1 MATDL
6 NTIKNW
12 FKKGLKPTQA
22 HFWAWMDSF
31 WHKNEKIP
39 QSQIEALDATLA
51 NKADSSALNVK
62 ANADSSGLSAENIIS
77 WKEALGVGDLPTNI
91 GLVDEGTK
99 QGNVHTKGQIA
110 ELLENSGKNI
120 SNTDLVIPAG
130 TVRELDVT
138 GAKLQI
144 KGLEDKGND
153 ASFNKKII
161 TNGRDIA
168 TKEDGDIILQV
179 PNQLDI
185 TGSVNVIYPSGPPD
199 VPAYISDLRE
209 IFRQYR
215 AINLD
220 PIPKDEWEIKTFEN
234 QNLENNR
241 VYDNNA
247 YSLSA
252 NGFTNAPINMD
263 LVEMTTRNI
272 VLPANKNWIFKIV
285 GSAGDHYHGESFF
298 AGLTRDKEEPMFI
311 GIKGGGYDS
320 LTYIKATKP
329 YYFLR
334 QNNTFIFIKVGN
346 TITVICNLLSNQK
359 LFTETDISM
368 NAIPELGDF
377 IPKIHL
383 KAGATATGK
392 MFYKILD

>member
-6 NTIKNW
+6 NTLKNW
-12 FKKGLKPTQA
+12 FKTGLKPSQEQ
-22 HFWAWMDSF
+22 FWAWMDSF
-31 WHKNEKIP
+31 WHKNDKIP
-39 QSQIEALDATLA
+39 QSQIEGLDKSLE
-51 NKADSSALNVK
+51 NKAETSSVEVK
-62 ANADSSGLSAENIIS
+62 ANADASELSAENVKK
-77 WKEALGVGDLPTNI
+77 WKTLLGVGELPSNLATI
-91 GLVDEGTK
+91 DEGAVL
-99 QGNVHTKGQIA
+99 GNVHTKEQVTR
-110 ELLENSGKNI
+110 LLENSGKNI
-120 SNTDLVIPAG
+120 SNTDLIVPAG
-130 TVRELDVT
+130 TVRELDLT

-168 TKEDGDIILQV
+168 VKEDGDIILQV

-199 VPAYISDLRE
+199 VPAYISDLQE

-247 YSLSA
+247 YSLAAS
-252 NGFTNAPINMD
+252 GFTNAPVNMD
-263 LVEMTTRNI
+263 LVEMTTKNM

-285 GSAGDHYHGESFF
+285 GSAVDYYHGGSFF
-298 AGLTRDKEEPMFI
+298 AGLTRDKEEPIFI

-320 LTYIKATKP
+320 LTYIKETKP

-346 TITVICNLLSNQK
+346 IISIICNLLSNSK
-359 LFTETDISM
+359 GFPATEISL